1 MLGPIVEGEHVRLE
15 PPRPEYF
22 PAYARWF
29 ADMEVTRYLLYRFPF
44 TMKAEEEWLEHVGK
58 DPNQVMW
65 AIVLRHNGKLIGNT
79 SIERIDWRS
88 RRGDTGI
95 VIGEKDEWGKG
106 YAREAMRLR
115 TRYAFR
121 ELGLETVTTMVMLP
135 NHASRRGLEAAGY
148 RQCGLRR
155 RYYFIDGR
163 WHDAWLGEMLRE
175 EWEAT
180 QEKTR

>member
-1 MLGPIVEGEHVRLE
+1 MLGPILEGERVRLE
-15 PPRPEYF
+15 PPRPEYL
-22 PAYARWF
+22 PAYQRWF

-44 TMKAEEEWLEHVGK
+44 TTKAEEEWLEQVGK

-65 AIVLRHNGKLIGNT
+65 AIVVKHNGRLIGNT
-79 SIERIDWRS
+79 AIERIDWRN
-88 RRGDTGI
+88 RRGDSGT

-106 YAREAMRLR
+106 YAGEAMRLR

-121 ELGLETVTTMVMLP
+121 ELGLETVTTMVVLP
-135 NHASRRGLEAAGY
+135 NEASRRGLEAAGY

-155 RYYFIDGR
+155 RFYFIDGR
-163 WHDAWLGEMLRE
+163 WHDAWLGEILRD

-180 QEKTR
+180 QETTR